1 MSRFCARIIL
11 GLFLVLFPGLNYFII
26 ELMEGETSECEGGE
40 REGRAKSRYDLIFFF
55 FLEGGG
61 GRGLGGQTLRT

>member
-1 MSRFCARIIL
+1 
-11 GLFLVLFPGLNYFII
+11 
-26 ELMEGETSECEGGE
+26 MEGETSECEGGE

-55 FLEGGG
+55 FWRGEGGG